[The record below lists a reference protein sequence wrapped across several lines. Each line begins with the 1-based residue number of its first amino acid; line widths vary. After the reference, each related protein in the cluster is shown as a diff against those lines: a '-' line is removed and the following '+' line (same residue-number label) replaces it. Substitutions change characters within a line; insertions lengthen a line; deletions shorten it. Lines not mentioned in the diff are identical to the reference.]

1 VTAVANEWLDD
12 DEVLLAALGEALRA
26 EARVPQSF
34 LEAARATFAWHNIDA
49 ELAALTYDSA
59 RDEREPAL
67 TRAEP
72 AALRAF
78 TFAAR
83 HLTIELHLSDGGLH
97 GQVVPPQAG
106 EVEVRPAR
114 GRVTAVPIDEVGYF
128 TLSTVPTGPFRLYIR
143 TADGGCALTDRI
155 SL

>member
-1 VTAVANEWLDD
+1 VTAVANDWLDD
-12 DEVLLAALGEALRA
+12 DEELLAALGTALRSA
-26 EARVPQSF
+26 GSVPPSF
-34 LEAARATFAWHNIDA
+34 VEAARSAFSWRTIDA

-59 RDEREPAL
+59 REEAGAAL

-83 HLTIELHLSDGGLH
+83 HLTIELHLSEGVLG
-97 GQVVPPQAG
+97 GQVVPPQPCELELRTARG
-106 EVEVRPAR
+106 EVSEVP
-114 GRVTAVPIDEVGYF
+114 VDEVGYF
-128 TLSTVPTGPFRLYIR
+128 GIGTVPAGSFRLHLR
-143 TADGGCALTDRI
+143 TADGLSVLTEWI